1 MALTNLNKEVS
12 TRLFEMLAL
21 NDDENKV
28 NIIKQN
34 YSTYSK
40 LSILAEQIMQLQL
53 KARQIISDCEI
64 NSKLQNMDTNIKK
77 VPGTFYYLY
86 MINDREVLSIIAP
99 EEWTTY
105 QTFYGKFYYD
115 YDHNFYQV

>member
-40 LSILAEQIMQLQL
+40 LSILAEQIMHLQL

-64 NSKLQNMDTNIKK
+64 NSKLQNVDTNIKK

-105 QTFYGKFYYD
+105 QTFHGKFYYD